1 MAPYFFSVL
10 LFFSC
15 FSAETLIAQGF
26 TNLPVYVH
34 PFDLAGGG
42 SIMTRA
48 TRDGILFSNPAE
60 LPVAGIGF
68 RWLGLQ
74 TGLFSDSSLLQ
85 IARDGV
91 RDADDIILA
100 LRDNPIN
107 YGISPLSFSF
117 FTSNAGIS
125 LFAELSVDLE
135 LDDYA
140 DNGLPGIDY
149 DVGGVGGGV
158 GSLALSLTRWFSLGA
173 TLKYLYASREK
184 GTLPLLDPSAW
195 EDISEASFWLSL
207 LNPSQALGVD
217 VGSLLSFR
225 GSAVD
230 LDIAFT
236 ARDIG
241 STTTVDE
248 VLSLK
253 QTLNA
258 GIGVELHGTTNTMHI
273 SCDYNDIENVN
284 QQPTFKQLYCGTK
297 ILLFHRLGIAAGY
310 FQGSPSY
317 GLIAELPFINFGV
330 SHYVKERGVEVGQ
343 NPRSIYSAYLGLGI

>member
-1 MAPYFFSVL
+1 M
-10 LFFSC
+10 
-15 FSAETLIAQGF
+15 
-26 TNLPVYVH
+26 
-34 PFDLAGGG
+34 
-42 SIMTRA
+42 
-48 TRDGILFSNPAE
+48 FSNPAE

-85 IARDGV
+85 VARDGV
-91 RDADDIILA
+91 RDANDIVLA
-100 LRDNPIN
+100 LRESPIN
-107 YGISPLSFSF
+107 YGISPLSFSL
-117 FTSNAGIS
+117 FTSNLGVS

-158 GSLALSLTRWFSLGA
+158 AAAALKLTRWFSLGA
-173 TLKYLYASREK
+173 TLKYLYASRES

-195 EDISEASFWLSL
+195 ENISEPAFWLEL
-207 LNPSQALGVD
+207 LNPSPAIGVD
-217 VGSLLSFR
+217 AGSLLSFR
-225 GSAVD
+225 GKNFD

-241 STTTVDE
+241 ATTSADD
-248 VLSLK
+248 VLSIK

-258 GIGVELHGTTNTMHI
+258 GVGIEIHGTTNTIHI

-284 QQPTFKQLYCGTK
+284 QQPSFKQIYCGTK
-297 ILLFHRLGIAAGY
+297 ILLFHRLGLAAGY

-317 GLIAELPFINFGV
+317 GVIAELPFINFGV
-330 SHYVKERGVEVGQ
+330 SHYVKEKGVEVGQ
-343 NPRSIYSAYLGLGI
+343 NPRSIYSAYVGLGI